1 MFIRQTITINKKNGA
16 EYVKHCLVESF
27 RNAAGSVRQRV
38 VMHLGELTLPKS
50 EWPKLASILE
60 ARLAGQTLLFE
71 AQPDISNLANEIF
84 DHAQF
89 VKTRQ
94 KDKAQREANQQLLTI
109 DFNSLATAESRS
121 LGPELVAH
129 SLWERLGMPRILGTC
144 GLTPTEIALA
154 ETVVVGRLVA
164 PDTEIATWRWLKTST
179 ALLDL
184 LPVDLGPIGKD
195 AIYEISDLLLA
206 HKEQIEQALFQQ
218 EKVLFPGRP
227 LLFLYDLTNTYF
239 EGSCQKNDLAEY
251 GKSKEK
257 RSDCLLVTLALLVD
271 SKGFPVFS
279 QIYEGNQ
286 SEPDTLETILKR
298 LYGDTVGLFPELRP
312 TIVMDRGIATKDN
325 LGLLKSQA
333 YPYIIIERRPV
344 EKEYLADFK
353 NAKEQF
359 EQFKVSDDQAIY
371 LKKVPIDNG
380 ARVLC
385 LSEGRER
392 KETAIDT
399 AKEKRFFE
407 ALNQLKRSIN
417 QGNLVVEVK
426 IGERIGR
433 IKQKYPSIAQHY
445 EFTLSSDESKKKV
458 VDLSWDKKPTRD
470 ERATL
475 NGCYVIETT
484 HGELQS
490 QAIWQ
495 LYMTLTHIEAA
506 FRDLKTD
513 LGLRPVYHHLAKR
526 TKGHLFITVL
536 AYHLLISIET
546 ILRQNDDHR
555 RWSTINKQLS
565 THQRT
570 TVIMTDDKRRIHHCQ
585 ISGTPEST
593 HQEIYCLLNIRNPL
607 KRINKI
613 VGTRL

>member
-1 MFIRQTITINKKNGA
+1 MFIRQTITINKKTGT
-16 EYVKHCLVESF
+16 EYVKHCLVESY
-27 RNAAGSVRQRV
+27 RNEAGSVRQRV
-38 VMHLGELTLPKS
+38 VMHLGELTLPKK

-60 ARLAGQTLLFE
+60 ARLAGQTPLFAE
-71 AQPDISNLANEIF
+71 QSEFANLANQIF

-94 KDKAQREANQQLLTI
+94 KDKVQREANQQLLTV
-109 DFNSLATAESRS
+109 DFNSFTTAESRS

-129 SLWERLGMPRILGTC
+129 SIWERLGMQRILGSC
-144 GLTPTEIALA
+144 GLTATEIALA

-164 PDTEIATWRWLKTST
+164 PDTEIATWRWLKNRT

-184 LPVDLGPIGKD
+184 LPIDISPIGKD
-195 AIYEISDLLLA
+195 AIYEISDLLLL
-206 HKEQIEQALFQQ
+206 HKEKIEQALFQQ
-218 EKVLFPGRP
+218 ETILFPERP

-239 EGSCQKNDLAEY
+239 EGCCVKSDVAKF
-251 GKSKEK
+251 GKFKEK

-271 SKGFPVFS
+271 SQGFPVFS

-298 LYGDTVGLFPELRP
+298 LSGDTVGLFPELRP
-312 TIVMDRGIATKDN
+312 TIVMDRDIATKDN
-325 LGLLKSQA
+325 LALLKSQA

-344 EKEYLADFK
+344 EKEYLAEFK
-353 NAKEQF
+353 NAKDQF
-359 EQFKVSDDQAIY
+359 EPFKVSENQTIY
-371 LKKVPIDNG
+371 LKKIPTANG

-385 LSEGRER
+385 LSESREH
-392 KETAIDT
+392 KETAID
-399 AKEKRFFE
+399 ASKEKRFFE
-407 ALNQLKRSIN
+407 VLNQLKRSIN
-417 QGNLVVEVK
+417 KGNLVVEVK
-426 IGERIGR
+426 VGERISR

-445 EFTLSSDESKKKV
+445 EFNLSSDESKKKV

-484 HGELQS
+484 YGQMQS
-490 QAIWQ
+490 QEIWQ
-495 LYMTLTHIEAA
+495 LYMTLSHIEAA

-513 LGLRPVYHHLAKR
+513 LGLRPVYHHLVKR
-526 TKGHLFITVL
+526 TKGHLFISVL
-536 AYHLLISIET
+536 AYHLLISIEA

-585 ISGTPEST
+585 ISGTPENI
-593 HQEIYCLLNIRNPL
+593 HQEIYRLLNIRNPL

>member
-1 MFIRQTITINKKNGA
+1 MFIRQIITINKKTGA
-16 EYVKHCLVESF
+16 KYVKHCLVESY
-27 RNAAGSVRQRV
+27 RNQADKVRQRV

-60 ARLAGQTLLFE
+60 ARLAGQTPLFE
-71 AQPDISNLANEIF
+71 EQPDISNLANEIF

-89 VKTRQ
+89 VETRQ
-94 KDKAQREANQQLLTI
+94 NDKVRREANQQLLTI

-129 SLWERLGMPRILGTC
+129 SFWTRLGMPRILGSC

-164 PDTEIATWRWLKTST
+164 PDTEIATWRWLKTRT
-179 ALLDL
+179 ALIDL
-184 LPVDLGPIGKD
+184 LPVDLRPLGKD
-195 AIYEISDLLLA
+195 AIYEISDLLLL
-206 HKEQIEQALFQQ
+206 HKKQIEQALLQQ
-218 EKVLFPGRP
+218 EKVLFPERP

-239 EGSCQKNDLAEY
+239 EGCCQKNDLAEY

-271 SKGFPVFS
+271 SQGFPVFS

-286 SEPDTLETILKR
+286 SEPDTLETILTR
-298 LYGDTVGLFPELRP
+298 LSGDTVGLFPELRP
-312 TIVMDRGIATKDN
+312 TLVMDRGIATKDN
-325 LGLLKSQA
+325 LDLLKSQA
-333 YPYIIIERRPV
+333 YPYIIIERRLV
-344 EKEYLADFK
+344 EKEYLDDFK

-359 EQFKVSDDQAIY
+359 EEFKVSDDQAIY
-371 LKKVPIDNG
+371 LKKVPINNG

-392 KETAIDT
+392 KEAAIDT
-399 AKEKRFFE
+399 AKEERFFE
-407 ALNQLKRSIN
+407 AVNKLKRSIN
-417 QGNLVVEVK
+417 KGNLVVEVK

-445 EFTLSSDESKKKV
+445 EFTLSSDESKRKV

-470 ERATL
+470 KRANL

-484 HGELQS
+484 HGHLES
-490 QAIWQ
+490 QEIWK
-495 LYMTLTHIEAA
+495 LYMTLTHIEEA
-506 FRDLKTD
+506 FRGLKTD
-513 LGLRPVYHHLAKR
+513 LGLRPVYHHLAER
-526 TKGHLFITVL
+526 TKGHLFISVL

-546 ILRQNDDHR
+546 ILRQNGDHR
-555 RWSTINKQLS
+555 RWSTIKKQLS

-585 ISGTPEST
+585 ISGTPESI
-593 HQEIYCLLNIRNPL
+593 HQKIYNLLNIKNHL